1 MVDARVAS
9 TSSAGD
15 SGLRLVRACKR
26 YGSTQALRGVDLE
39 LRPGR
44 IVAWLGQNGAGKSTA
59 VRLATGVERP
69 DEGRVELDGRAVDW
83 RSAREARAA
92 GVQCVAQE
100 LAQLPDLP
108 VEEVLH
114 IGRLPCRGPFVDR
127 ARLANSA
134 RSALARVGLDLDP
147 RSRLGA
153 HAPATRAMIAVAAAL
168 ADEARV
174 LLLDEPTASMD
185 RAQASRLFEHLRG
198 LRATGVAMAFVG
210 HRLDE
215 VLSIADEIVVFRDGL
230 VELREPAAR
239 SSPRRIAAA
248 LVGAGAAFEGALVEQ
263 AVQVG
268 GGGGEGG
275 GKGGGKGGGDGSG
288 DGSGDGVQR
297 LQALALASD
306 APLRPSTFALRAG
319 RVAGVAGL
327 LGSGRSEL
335 CLTLAGAVKRAGQVL
350 LDGRPLSDG
359 VGATMDRGLAYAPE
373 ERRQDGLW
381 LDLSIEETIALG
393 LARRGGAR
401 ERGRSRA
408 VAEALVARLGVK
420 CRSIDDPVRSLS
432 GGNQQKVLLA
442 RLFAARP
449 VVLVL
454 DEPTRGVDLVARAEI
469 AARVREVAGEG
480 AAVLW
485 TTSHMEELLEVSD
498 DVLLVRD
505 HAVVSCAARAA
516 LDLEALVA
524 RLAEGAP

>member
-1 MVDARVAS
+1 MVDARAAS

-59 VRLATGVERP
+59 VRIATGVERP

-168 ADEARV
+168 AGEARV

-185 RAQASRLFEHLRG
+185 RAQASRLCEHLRE

-215 VLSIADEIVVFRDGL
+215 VLSIADEIVVLRDGL

-248 LVGAGAAFEGALVEQ
+248 LVGAGAATEGAIVEP
-263 AVQVG
+263 AVQA
-268 GGGGEGG
+268 
-275 GKGGGKGGGDGSG
+275 GGDGG
-288 DGSGDGVQR
+288 DDGGVQR

-350 LDGRPLSDG
+350 LDGRPLPDG

-401 ERGRSRA
+401 ARGRSRA

-516 LDLEALVA
+516 LDLDAVVA

>member
-268 GGGGEGG
+268 GGGG
-275 GKGGGKGGGDGSG
+275 

-469 AARVREVAGEG
+469 ASRVREVAGEG

>member
-1 MVDARVAS
+1 
-9 TSSAGD
+9 
-15 SGLRLVRACKR
+15 
-26 YGSTQALRGVDLE
+26 
-39 LRPGR
+39 
-44 IVAWLGQNGAGKSTA
+44 
-59 VRLATGVERP
+59 
-69 DEGRVELDGRAVDW
+69 
-83 RSAREARAA
+83 
-92 GVQCVAQE
+92 
-100 LAQLPDLP
+100 
-108 VEEVLH
+108 
-114 IGRLPCRGPFVDR
+114 
-127 ARLANSA
+127 
-134 RSALARVGLDLDP
+134 
-147 RSRLGA
+147 
-153 HAPATRAMIAVAAAL
+153 
-168 ADEARV
+168 
-174 LLLDEPTASMD
+174 
-185 RAQASRLFEHLRG
+185 
-198 LRATGVAMAFVG
+198 
-210 HRLDE
+210 
-215 VLSIADEIVVFRDGL
+215 
-230 VELREPAAR
+230 
-239 SSPRRIAAA
+239 
-248 LVGAGAAFEGALVEQ
+248 
-263 AVQVG
+263 
-268 GGGGEGG
+268 
-275 GKGGGKGGGDGSG
+275 
-288 DGSGDGVQR
+288 
-297 LQALALASD
+297 
-306 APLRPSTFALRAG
+306 
-319 RVAGVAGL
+319 
-327 LGSGRSEL
+327 
-335 CLTLAGAVKRAGQVL
+335 VL